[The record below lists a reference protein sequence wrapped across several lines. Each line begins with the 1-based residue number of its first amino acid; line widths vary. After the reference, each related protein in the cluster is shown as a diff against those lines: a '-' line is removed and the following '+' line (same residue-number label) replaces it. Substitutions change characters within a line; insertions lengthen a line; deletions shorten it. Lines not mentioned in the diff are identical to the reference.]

1 MGLFV
6 WRFFGLLLHNKITI
20 ARPRRNYPCWAEM
33 GYYHSAWSTYQ
44 SGTWFY
50 FFRKYMKSYIWKSPS
65 WGDVSIVPSHPSQRP
80 VPGQS
85 LPPRVSTKTR
95 PTHASTIVFP
105 PIPPFKIYG
114 GPTIKVWISSRSNYG
129 EGLKFLVSTSFS
141 PRRHVTRC
149 RSRDWAHNK
158 APVLSTC
165 KVEKIISWYWNVRDY
180 LFAWLNIEREGV
192 ETVTS

>member
-1 MGLFV
+1 
-6 WRFFGLLLHNKITI
+6 
-20 ARPRRNYPCWAEM
+20 M

-50 FFRKYMKSYIWKSPS
+50 FSENIWHKYIWKSPS

-85 LPPRVSTKTR
+85 LPSRVSTKTR
-95 PTHASTIVFP
+95 PTHASTIVFSS
-105 PIPPFKIYG
+105 IPPFKIDG
-114 GPTIKVWISSRSNYG
+114 GPAIKVEISSRSNYG

-165 KVEKIISWYWNVRDY
+165 EVEYITSWYQHPTYAFHKTFQGKGDFSWDKRK
-180 LFAWLNIEREGV
+180 FSREHSEKHFV
-192 ETVTS
+192 FHM

>member
-1 MGLFV
+1 
-6 WRFFGLLLHNKITI
+6 
-20 ARPRRNYPCWAEM
+20 M

-44 SGTWFY
+44 SRTCFY
-50 FFRKYMKSYIWKSPS
+50 FSENVWHPISEKNPS
-65 WGDVSIVPSHPSQRP
+65 WGDVSILPSHPSQRP

-85 LPPRVSTKTR
+85 LPSRVSTKSR

-105 PIPPFKIYG
+105 SISPFKIYG

-165 KVEKIISWYWNVRDY
+165 EVEYITSWYQHPKYVVRMTFHGKGDISWDNPEQIG
-180 LFAWLNIEREGV
+180 FFEG
-192 ETVTS
+192 TFWKALCL